1 MKEYFHIGER
11 IFWRPD
17 YFYAEEYNQTM
28 DEFYQ
33 RIEDLKQALAGQK
46 LVIFVGAGVSR
57 NSNLPTWGQMVQTFA
72 ERIGYPSIERLA
84 MEEYIRIPQ
93 YYYCMDESE
102 GHRDYY
108 QLLRDLIP
116 RNAKSNI
123 LDELIVSLGPRHL
136 VTTNYDKLLDQIA
149 DGYEVIRED
158 RDLLKGTANQ
168 YLIKMHGDIDQIEK
182 LVFKEEDYLYY
193 SETHRLM
200 EVFLKSLLIDHVF
213 LFVGYSL
220 NDYNLKT
227 FVSWIEYIAQE
238 MKVKDG
244 MHKNYFLS
252 SSEQAE
258 KDYLQKYYEGK
269 GLEVINLYNLPE
281 EVKDQTWRVPLEED
295 LGRRTYV
302 VLELLKNGNTEIC

>member
-1 MKEYFHIGER
+1 MNSRTIK
-11 IFWRPD
+11 
-17 YFYAEEYNQTM
+17 
-28 DEFYQ
+28 EFYE
-33 RIEDLKQALAGQK
+33 RIEDLRTALEREK

-57 NSNLPTWGQMVQTFA
+57 NSKLPTWGQMVQVFA

-93 YYYCMDESE
+93 YFYCMDESE
-102 GHRDYY
+102 GHSEYY
-108 QLLRDLIP
+108 KILRELIP
-116 RNAKSNI
+116 ADAKANI
-123 LDELIVSLGPRHL
+123 LYELIVSLHPRHL
-136 VTTNYDKLLDQIA
+136 VTTNYDNLLDQIA
-149 DGYEVIRED
+149 EDYEVIRED
-158 RDLLKGTANQ
+158 KQLLKGTANQ
-168 YLIKMHGDIDQIEK
+168 YLIKMHGDIAQAEK
-182 LVFKEEDYLYY
+182 LIFKEEDYLYY

-252 SSEQAE
+252 SSVHAE

-269 GLEVINLYNLPE
+269 GLEVINLYNLPP
-281 EVKDQTWRVPLEED
+281 EVKMRAEQLPLEED
-295 LGRRTYV
+295 LGRRAYA
-302 VLELLKNGNTEIC
+302 VLELLKKSKTPQ

>member
-1 MKEYFHIGER
+1 
-11 IFWRPD
+11 
-17 YFYAEEYNQTM
+17 M

-33 RIEDLKQALAGQK
+33 RIEDLKQALAMQK

-57 NSNLPTWGQMVQTFA
+57 NSNLPTWGQMVQVFA
-72 ERIGYPSIERLA
+72 EHIGYPSIERLA

-93 YYYCMDESE
+93 YFYCMDESE
-102 GHRDYY
+102 NHKDYY
-108 QLLRDLIP
+108 QIIRELVPRD
-116 RNAKSNI
+116 AKVNI
-123 LDELIVSLGPRHL
+123 LDELIVSLNPRHL

-149 DGYEVIRED
+149 DGYEIIREGKQ
-158 RDLLKGTANQ
+158 LLKGTANQ
-168 YLIKMHGDIDQIEK
+168 YLIKMHGDIDQVEK
-182 LVFKEEDYLYY
+182 LVFKEEDYLNY

-200 EVFLKSLLIDHVF
+200 EVFLKALLIDHVF

-238 MKVKDG
+238 MRAKDG

-252 SSEQAE
+252 SSVQAE

-269 GLEVINLYNLPE
+269 GLEVINLYNLPPEVKARAE
-281 EVKDQTWRVPLEED
+281 EVTLAED
-295 LGRRTYV
+295 LGRRTYA
-302 VLELLKNGNTEIC
+302 VLELLKS

>member
-1 MKEYFHIGER
+1 MCLRSFFTEGADRAME
-11 IFWRPD
+11 
-17 YFYAEEYNQTM
+17 
-28 DEFYQ
+28 EFYQ
-33 RIEDLKQALAGQK
+33 RIEDLKEALARQK

-57 NSNLPTWGQMVQTFA
+57 NSNLPTWGQMVQAFA
-72 ERIGYPSIERLA
+72 ERIGYPAIERLA

-93 YYYCMDESE
+93 YYYGMDESE

-108 QLLRDLIP
+108 QLLRELIP
-116 RNAKSNI
+116 GDAKPNI
-123 LDELIVSLGPRHL
+123 MDELIVSLGPRHL

-168 YLIKMHGDIDQIEK
+168 YLIKMHGDIDQVEK

-238 MKVKDG
+238 MRVKEG

-252 SSEQAE
+252 SSVHAE

-269 GLEVINLYNLPE
+269 GLEVINLYNLPQ
-281 EVKDQTWRVPLEED
+281 EVKDRTWRVPLEED

-302 VLELLKNGNTEIC
+302 VLELLKNQMS

>member
-1 MKEYFHIGER
+1 
-11 IFWRPD
+11 
-17 YFYAEEYNQTM
+17 M
-28 DEFYQ
+28 DEFYR
-33 RIEDLKQALAGQK
+33 RIKDLKQALARQK

-57 NSNLPTWGQMVQTFA
+57 NSGLPTWGQMVQTFA
-72 ERIGYPSIERLA
+72 DRIGYPSIERLA

-102 GHRDYY
+102 GHSDYY
-108 QLLRDLIP
+108 QLLRDLICVD
-116 RNAKSNI
+116 AKSNI
-123 LDELIVSLGPRHL
+123 LDELIVSLNPRHL

-149 DGYEVIRED
+149 DNYEVIRED
-158 RDLLKGTANQ
+158 RELLKGTANQ
-168 YLIKMHGDIDQIEK
+168 YLIKMHGDIDQVEK

-227 FVSWIEYIAQE
+227 FVSWIEYIVQE
-238 MKVKDG
+238 MRFKDG
-244 MHKNYFLS
+244 MHKNYFVS
-252 SSEQAE
+252 SSVHAE

-269 GLEVINLYNLPE
+269 GLEVINLYNLPK
-281 EVKDQTWRVPLEED
+281 EVKDQIWRVPLEED

-302 VLELLKNGNTEIC
+302 VLELLK

>member
-1 MKEYFHIGER
+1 
-11 IFWRPD
+11 
-17 YFYAEEYNQTM
+17 M

-33 RIEDLKQALAGQK
+33 RIEDLKQALAMEK

-57 NSNLPTWGQMVQTFA
+57 NSNLPTWGQMVQVFA

-93 YYYCMDESE
+93 YFYCMDESE

-108 QLLRDLIP
+108 QIIRELVPRD
-116 RNAKSNI
+116 AKANI
-123 LDELIVSLGPRHL
+123 LDELIVSLNPRHL

-149 DGYEVIRED
+149 DGYEIIREGKQ
-158 RDLLKGTANQ
+158 LLKGRANQ
-168 YLIKMHGDIDQIEK
+168 YLIKMHGDIDQVEK

-200 EVFLKSLLIDHVF
+200 EVFLKALLIDHVF

-238 MKVKDG
+238 LKAKDG

-252 SSEQAE
+252 SSVHAE

-269 GLEVINLYNLPE
+269 GLEVINLYNLPP
-281 EVKDQTWRVPLEED
+281 EVKEKAAKVPLAED
-295 LGRRTYV
+295 LGRRTYA
-302 VLELLKNGNTEIC
+302 VLELLKNSGTSMDPELQKDKICHPSVRI

>member
-1 MKEYFHIGER
+1 
-11 IFWRPD
+11 
-17 YFYAEEYNQTM
+17 M

-33 RIEDLKQALAGQK
+33 RIEDLKQALAMQK

-57 NSNLPTWGQMVQTFA
+57 NSNLPTWGQMVQVFA
-72 ERIGYPSIERLA
+72 EHIGYPSIERLA

-93 YYYCMDESE
+93 YFYCMDESE
-102 GHRDYY
+102 NHKDYY
-108 QLLRDLIP
+108 QIIRELVPKD
-116 RNAKSNI
+116 AKANI
-123 LDELIVSLGPRHL
+123 LDKLIVSLNPRHL

-149 DGYEVIRED
+149 DGYEIIREGKQ
-158 RDLLKGTANQ
+158 LLKGTANQ
-168 YLIKMHGDIDQIEK
+168 YLIKMHGDIDHVEK
-182 LVFKEEDYLYY
+182 LVFKEEDYLNY

-200 EVFLKSLLIDHVF
+200 EVFLKALLIDHVF

-238 MKVKDG
+238 MKAKDG

-252 SSEQAE
+252 SSVHAE

-269 GLEVINLYNLPE
+269 GLEVINLYNLPP
-281 EVKDQTWRVPLEED
+281 EVKARAEEINLEED
-295 LGRRTYV
+295 LGRRTYA
-302 VLELLKNGNTEIC
+302 VLEMLGTVKK

>member
-1 MKEYFHIGER
+1 
-11 IFWRPD
+11 
-17 YFYAEEYNQTM
+17 M

-33 RIEDLKQALAGQK
+33 RIEDLKQALAMQK

-57 NSNLPTWGQMVQTFA
+57 NSNLPTWGQMVQVFA
-72 ERIGYPSIERLA
+72 EHIGYPSIERLA

-93 YYYCMDESE
+93 YFYCMDESE
-102 GHRDYY
+102 NHKDYY
-108 QLLRDLIP
+108 QIIRELVPRD
-116 RNAKSNI
+116 AKANI
-123 LDELIVSLGPRHL
+123 LDELIVSLNPRHL

-149 DGYEVIRED
+149 DGYEIIREGKQ
-158 RDLLKGTANQ
+158 LLKGTANQ
-168 YLIKMHGDIDQIEK
+168 YLIKMHGDIDQVEK
-182 LVFKEEDYLYY
+182 LVFKEEDYLNY

-200 EVFLKSLLIDHVF
+200 EVFLKALLIDHVF

-238 MKVKDG
+238 MRAKDG

-252 SSEQAE
+252 SSVQAE

-269 GLEVINLYNLPE
+269 GLEVINLYNLPPEVKARAE
-281 EVKDQTWRVPLEED
+281 EVTLAED
-295 LGRRTYV
+295 LGRRTYA
-302 VLELLKNGNTEIC
+302 VLELLKS

>member
-1 MKEYFHIGER
+1 MNSRTIK
-11 IFWRPD
+11 
-17 YFYAEEYNQTM
+17 
-28 DEFYQ
+28 EFYE
-33 RIEDLKQALAGQK
+33 RIEDLRTALEREK

-57 NSNLPTWGQMVQTFA
+57 NSKLPTWGQMVQVFA

-93 YYYCMDESE
+93 YFYCMDESE
-102 GHRDYY
+102 GHSEYY
-108 QLLRDLIP
+108 KILRELIP
-116 RNAKSNI
+116 ADAKANI
-123 LDELIVSLGPRHL
+123 LDELIVSLHPRHL
-136 VTTNYDKLLDQIA
+136 VTTNYDNLLDQIA
-149 DGYEVIRED
+149 EDYEVIRED
-158 RDLLKGTANQ
+158 KQLLKGTANQ
-168 YLIKMHGDIDQIEK
+168 YLIKMHGDIAQAEK
-182 LVFKEEDYLYY
+182 LIFKEEDYLYY
-193 SETHRLM
+193 SETPRLM

-252 SSEQAE
+252 SSVHAE

-269 GLEVINLYNLPE
+269 GLEVINLYHLPP
-281 EVKDQTWRVPLEED
+281 EVKMRAEQLPLEED
-295 LGRRTYV
+295 LGRRAYA
-302 VLELLKNGNTEIC
+302 VLELLKKSKTPQ